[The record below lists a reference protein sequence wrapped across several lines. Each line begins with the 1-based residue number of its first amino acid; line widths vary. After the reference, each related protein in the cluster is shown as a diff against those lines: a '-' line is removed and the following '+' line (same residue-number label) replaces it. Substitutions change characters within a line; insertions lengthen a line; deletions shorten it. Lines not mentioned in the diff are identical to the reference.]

1 MPMGDWKNECCIA
14 IKNIL
19 KNLDE
24 CLLNW
29 LKYNFFDQRILL
41 NRYMV
46 KIESKFIEKAM
57 NAIADPCRLS
67 ILQEIS
73 RKGEICCGDV
83 QGLTGLSQPTCSHH
97 IRLLSDSELIQCRKD
112 GRNHYFTLNK
122 NNFKKVSS
130 FLEKFHE
137 V

>member
-1 MPMGDWKNECCIA
+1 MNQEVTVTEKSEA
-14 IKNIL
+14 
-19 KNLDE
+19 
-24 CLLNW
+24 
-29 LKYNFFDQRILL
+29 R
-41 NRYMV
+41 
-46 KIESKFIEKAM
+46 FIEKAM

-73 RKGEICCGDV
+73 RKGAVCCGDV

-97 IRLLSDSELIQCRKD
+97 IKLLCDSKLLECRKE

-130 FLEKFHE
+130 FFEQFHVE
-137 V
+137 